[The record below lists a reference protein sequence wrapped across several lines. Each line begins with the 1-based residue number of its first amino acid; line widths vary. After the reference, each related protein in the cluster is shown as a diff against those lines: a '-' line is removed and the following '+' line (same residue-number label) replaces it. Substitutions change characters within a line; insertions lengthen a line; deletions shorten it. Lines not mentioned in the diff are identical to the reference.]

1 MERTMMDDVNA
12 VCETMSLEELNEL
25 YTKVGRLIDE
35 KRTCRR
41 DELTKEFIAAFRI
54 LREEFP
60 EVRMPI
66 DVVEYCDGCEQTVE
80 LGVDILELLEEKY
93 GLGY

>member
-1 MERTMMDDVNA
+1 MGRAMMDDVNVA
-12 VCETMSLEELNEL
+12 CETMSLAELEAL

-35 KRTCRR
+35 KRACRR

-66 DVVEYCDGCEQTVE
+66 EVVEYCDGCEQTVE
-80 LGVDILELLEEKY
+80 FDVDILELLEDKY